1 MFHRHRDGEAEERK
15 EGGIEERG
23 MKRKRKSAG
32 LPQNC
37 IHGAWLFQVH
47 LSLLLG
53 ALSSLAEMDYAT
65 QRKE

>member
-1 MFHRHRDGEAEERK
+1 MERQRK
-15 EGGIEERG
+15 GKRERGIERERG
-23 MKRKRKSAG
+23 MKRKRKSTG

-37 IHGAWLFQVH
+37 IHGVWLFQVH